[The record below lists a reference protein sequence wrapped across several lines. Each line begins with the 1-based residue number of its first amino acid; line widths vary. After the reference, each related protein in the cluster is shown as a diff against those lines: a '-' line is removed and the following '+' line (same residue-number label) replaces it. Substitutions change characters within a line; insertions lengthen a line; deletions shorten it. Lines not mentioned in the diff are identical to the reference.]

1 MTTTWSGHGHGCRHR
16 LFPGLAGLGIML
28 TVLGCGASGDSSGA
42 SSGASPSATTAAASA
57 ALDGTSWR
65 LTDYTTQDG
74 KASTVPAAVT
84 PTASFAG
91 GSISGNAG
99 CNQYQGLY
107 LVDGSS
113 ISIATVA
120 TTKMAC
126 PGPAGTV
133 ETAYLEALGLVKTFD
148 VQGDTLTLAG
158 TGGAPQL
165 KYARVV
171 PATLA
176 GPTWVAT
183 GVNTGT
189 GAVSSMV
196 TGTTVTAMFAAD
208 GTVSGSGGCNTYSGP
223 YTTDGG
229 NVAIG
234 PLAGTKMLC
243 SSPVGVDAQEAQF
256 LQAMQRATSYEIEG
270 NTLTLRAADGALQVS
285 FEVQK
290 G

>member
-1 MTTTWSGHGHGCRHR
+1 MTSTRGGLGRRHR
-16 LFPGLAGLGIML
+16 LAPFLAWLGIML
-28 TVLGCGASGDSSGA
+28 VLLGCGASG
-42 SSGASPSATTAAASA
+42 ASPGGSPDGSPAATDAAAPP

-65 LTDYTTQDG
+65 LTDYATQDG
-74 KASTVPAAVT
+74 KAYTVPAAVI

-99 CNQYQGLY
+99 CNRYQGLY
-107 LVDGSS
+107 LLDGSS

-126 PGPAGTV
+126 TGPATIV
-133 ETAYLEALGLVKTFD
+133 ETAYLEALGVVKTFD

-158 TGGAPQL
+158 AGGTPQL

-189 GAVSSMV
+189 GAVSSMIA
-196 TGTTVTAMFAAD
+196 GTTVTAVFASD
-208 GTVSGSGGCNTYSGP
+208 GTVSGSSGCNTYSGP
-223 YTTDGG
+223 YTTDGEKI
-229 NVAIG
+229 AIG
-234 PLAGTKMLC
+234 PLGGTMKLC
-243 SSPVGVDAQEAQF
+243 ASPEGVDAQEARF
-256 LQAMQRATSYEIEG
+256 LQAMQKATSYAIEG
-270 NTLTLRAADGALQVS
+270 NALDLRAADGALQVS
-285 FEVQK
+285 FEVK
-290 G
+290 

>member
-1 MTTTWSGHGHGCRHR
+1 MTNTWSGQGRRHR
-16 LFPGLAGLGIML
+16 LVPSLAGLGIML
-28 TVLGCGASGDSSGA
+28 GVLGCGASG
-42 SSGASPSATTAAASA
+42 ASPGGSPDGSPAATDAAASA

-74 KASTVPAAVT
+74 KGFTVPAAVT

-113 ISIATVA
+113 IGIATVA

-126 PGPAGTV
+126 PGPAATV

-158 TGGAPQL
+158 AGGTPQL

-171 PATLA
+171 PSTLA

-196 TGTTVTAMFAAD
+196 AGTTVTAVFAAD

-223 YTTDGG
+223 YTTDGEKI
-229 NVAIG
+229 AIG
-234 PLAGTKMLC
+234 PLGGMLKLC
-243 SSPVGVDAQEAQF
+243 GSPEGVDAQEAQF
-256 LQAMQRATSYEIEG
+256 PGAMQRATSYAIEG
-270 NTLTLRAADGALQVS
+270 NVLKLRAADGALQVS